1 MNENKVHLILPFRT
15 REMFSA
21 FACCLPAEEPGAW
34 LWSAGST
41 SGTGRTRSTPR
52 SASTSTARSV
62 GSGSGSRSSRT
73 CYGDYLEYYEE
84 GRLDPVLVRIELTV
98 DGDGIVAD
106 FAGSNPQVPGVVNSS
121 FAVTGAGVFVAV
133 KSTLDPDSTRS
144 GAACSGSARAM
155 RWSCAASHSPA
166 RRAAWPILRRSRIA
180 SRIGGAGGASN
191 LGCPCAPSV
200 DSMVTG
206 RENEVNHGARRARVL
221 RNRPRRLRKADP
233 YAGAG
238 APGTGSLAMRF
249 TSL

>member
-1 MNENKVHLILPFRT
+1 MGGKECQQFRSHSLRTERRLRERIAELPDVLRGLPRILRGG
-15 REMFSA
+15 
-21 FACCLPAEEPGAW
+21 PARPGARPDRADRRW
-34 LWSAGST
+34 
-41 SGTGRTRSTPR
+41 RRHR
-52 SASTSTARSV
+52 
-62 GSGSGSRSSRT
+62 
-73 CYGDYLEYYEE
+73 
-84 GRLDPVLVRIELTV
+84 GRLRGLE
-98 DGDGIVAD
+98 
-106 FAGSNPQVPGVVNSS
+106 PQVPGVVNSS

-200 DSMVTG
+200 DSMVAG
-206 RENEVNHGARRARVL
+206 RANEVNHGARRARVL
-221 RNRPRRLRKADP
+221 RNRSRRLRKADP